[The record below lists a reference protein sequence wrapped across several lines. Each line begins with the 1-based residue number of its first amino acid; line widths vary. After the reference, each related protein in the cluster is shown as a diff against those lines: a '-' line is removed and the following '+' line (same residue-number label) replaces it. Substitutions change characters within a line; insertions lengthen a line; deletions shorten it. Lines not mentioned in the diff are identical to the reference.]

1 MKKILFLFLFLL
13 SDTALLSA
21 NSATPLTPDDFQYCV
36 AIEGPIKNN
45 TLYQLR
51 LTDDILK
58 KSNAAYGDIRL
69 FSQDKKEIPYGI
81 IENEHPSE
89 VIETYPLE
97 IIKYTDDKASDVIDL
112 KLPEKYQPISL
123 IDLDIAD
130 RDFKK
135 DIILYG
141 SRDGKAWDLLVKEA
155 VYDFSAQVDLRK
167 TEITFKKADYR
178 FYRIKLI
185 DTQTAVDAGKAI
197 KLKYESLDFSVNNIQ
212 DKKLR
217 INKVVGKTG
226 SKGDKIITYDEANF
240 ANFSITTDKDHNTV
254 IILEAALPFDRIYF
268 DISNPYYYRNLGLY
282 YSDTGKDDSFRLLN
296 RSSIYS
302 FPLAGLME
310 TKNYVA
316 YTAVKHRYYK
326 FVIENKNNPLLEI
339 KNIKFQWVQKNLYF
353 FALNDAEKYSL
364 CFGNNV
370 VNRPA
375 YDLQSFISQDNWF
388 KQKYETLR
396 TTQVRQ
402 NVTYAPKLPIDKKA
416 KLEKLILTAIVIVL
430 VIGIGYWLYRLARKT
445 NKQNS

>member
-1 MKKILFLFLFLL
+1 MKKILFFLFLL
-13 SDTALLSA
+13 SDIATLSA
-21 NSATPLTPDDFQYCV
+21 NPVTPLNPDDFQYCV

-81 IENEHPSE
+81 IENEHPNE
-89 VIETYPLE
+89 VIEIYPLE
-97 IIKYTDDKASDVIDL
+97 IIKYTDDKASGIIDL

-141 SRDGKAWDLLVKEA
+141 SRDGRIWDLLVKEA
-155 VYDFSAQVDLRK
+155 IYDFSSQVDLRK
-167 TEITFKKADYR
+167 TEITFKKAGYR

-212 DKKLR
+212 NKKLR

-316 YTAVKHRYYK
+316 YTTVKHSYYK

-339 KNIKFQWVQKNLYF
+339 KNIRFQRVQKNLYF
-353 FALNDAEKYSL
+353 VALNGAEKYSL

-388 KQKYETLR
+388 RQKYETLS

-402 NVTYAPKLPIDKKA
+402 NVNYAPKLPIDKKA
-416 KLEKLILTAIVIVL
+416 KLEKLILTAIVIAM
-430 VIGIGYWLYRLARKT
+430 VIGIGYWLYRLATKT
-445 NKQNS
+445 NKQDS